1 MRQFVDGAL
10 DTNNVMLSQNHFTKQ
25 PFQGGGAPGGAPGG
39 QPGYPAAQYG
49 GAAAGGGGGY
59 GGGYGNCK

>member
-1 MRQFVDGAL
+1 MVNYYRSN
-10 DTNNVMLSQNHFTKQ
+10 DTYYVMLSWHHLTKQ
-25 PFQGGGAPGGAPGG
+25 HFQGGGAPGGAPGG